1 MTSFVGG
8 AIGAGVP
15 KPFHTK
21 RAKDST
27 SKIRPRS
34 TSAAPAKRSASK
46 PKKAGLS
53 CQSAMDHGTR
63 PTIVPGAITKK
74 SKEPRAAQNRL
85 MRFLPRNLRATRRA
99 GRCYIIEE
107 HDLARSLSQ
116 LVRGLHFGF

>member
-1 MTSFVGG
+1 M
-8 AIGAGVP
+8 
-15 KPFHTK
+15 
-21 RAKDST
+21 
-27 SKIRPRS
+27 RPRS

-53 CQSAMDHGTR
+53 CQSVMDHGTR

-74 SKEPRAAQNRL
+74 NKEPRAAQNRL

-107 HDLARSLSQ
+107 HDIESSLLTKDGCGSMRDTGLASQ
-116 LVRGLHFGF
+116 ECVPNEALCPSDSA

>member
-27 SKIRPRS
+27 SKMRPRS

-53 CQSAMDHGTR
+53 CQSVMDHGTR

-74 SKEPRAAQNRL
+74 NKEPRAAQNRL
-85 MRFLPRNLRATRRA
+85 MRFLPRNLRATQRA
-99 GRCYIIEE
+99 GPGRCYIIEE
-107 HDLARSLSQ
+107 HELEPSL
-116 LVRGLHFGF
+116 LW